1 MDAVIRA
8 VIIYGFMLIIIRAA
22 GKRTLGEMTNFDFV
36 LLLIISEATQQ
47 ALMGADDYSVTHAM
61 LVIGTL
67 VGLDI
72 IVSLVKQRWPTVEKL
87 VEGTPLVLIENGRLV
102 QKHLDHARVDLTDI
116 LAAARLAGLERLEQ
130 IKWAVLE
137 KNGTISIIASNLPT
151 VSPSEP

>member
-8 VIIYGFMLIIIRAA
+8 VTIYVFMLVIIRAA

-47 ALMGADDYSVTHAM
+47 ALMGADDYSITHAV

-72 IVSLVKQRWPTVEKL
+72 VVSLLKQRWPTVEKL

-102 QKHLDHARVDLTDI
+102 QKHMDHARVDLTDI

-130 IKWAVLE
+130 VKWAVLE
-137 KNGTISIIASNLPT
+137 KNGTISIIEDLR
-151 VSPSEP
+151 PSVP

>member
-8 VIIYGFMLIIIRAA
+8 VVLYGFMLVIIRAA

-47 ALMGADDYSVTHAM
+47 ALMGADDYSITHAL

-67 VGLDI
+67 VGLDV
-72 IVSLVKQRWPTVEKL
+72 IVSLVKQRWPLVQKL
-87 VEGTPLVLIENGRLV
+87 VEGTPLVLIENGV
-102 QKHLDHARVDLTDI
+102 PIQKHLDHSRIDRADI

-130 IKWAVLE
+130 IKYAVLE
-137 KNGTISIIASNLPT
+137 RNGTISIIENSGSYA
-151 VSPSEP
+151 SPSAP